1 MPTNELISKLNSL
14 GEEFAE
20 ALVASS
26 SEHEIREI
34 QARFL
39 GKKGRVSALMGEMG
53 KLAPEDRRDVGAAF
67 NKVKSDIAGAVDGKL
82 GELLARAD
90 AADLART
97 IDVTLPGRRR
107 WPGHRHL
114 LTQVQDEAVAI
125 FSELGFE
132 VAEGPQI
139 ENDFNN
145 FEALGFAKDHP
156 ARDEQDTFF
165 VDDGKYLLRTHTSPV
180 QVRTMLS
187 ETPPIKIVAPGAVY
201 RRDDDPT
208 HSPMFGQIEVLLIDE
223 KVRFS
228 DLKGVLLHFVKR
240 YFGEELE
247 IRFRPSFFPFVE
259 PGAEVDMQ
267 CSFCAGGNS
276 SKCRVCKGTTW
287 VEIGGAGMVD
297 PVVLEN
303 CKIDSERY
311 TGFAFGMGLERMAML
326 RHGVSD
332 IKNFYECDMRFLTQ
346 F

>member
-1 MPTNELISKLNSL
+1 
-14 GEEFAE
+14 
-20 ALVASS
+20 
-26 SEHEIREI
+26 
-34 QARFL
+34 
-39 GKKGRVSALMGEMG
+39 MG
-53 KLAPEDRRDVGAAF
+53 KLPPDDKRTVGAAF
-67 NKVKSDIAGAVDGKL
+67 NRVKNDIAGAVDGKL
-82 GELLARAD
+82 SDLQAAKD

-97 IDVTLPGRRR
+97 TDVSLPGRCYAQ
-107 WPGHRHL
+107 GHTHL
-114 LTQVQDEAVAI
+114 LTQVRDQAVAI
-125 FSELGFE
+125 FGELGFE

-139 ENDFNN
+139 ETDFHN

-165 VDDGKYLLRTHTSPV
+165 VDDGKFLLRTHTSPV
-180 QVRTMLS
+180 QIRTMLS
-187 ETPPIKIVAPGAVY
+187 TEPPIKIVAPGAVY

-208 HSPMFGQIEVLLIDE
+208 HSPMFGQIEGLLVDE
-223 KVRFS
+223 HVRFS

-267 CSFCAGGNS
+267 CSFCLGGDP

-287 VEIGGAGMVD
+287 VEIAGAGMVD
-297 PVVLEN
+297 PVVLEHV
-303 CKIDSERY
+303 KIDTERY

-326 RHGVSD
+326 RYGVSD
-332 IKNFYECDMRFLTQ
+332 IKNFYEGDMRFLTQ